1 MADNYNKED
10 LKEVLFL
17 TKSIGKEMDKLAAS
31 SDKRNKNVAS
41 ETSLVKS
48 LVGSIQNQADLE
60 NSIAKIHQRKQAL
73 GKNNLGVNQK
83 MSGEINKQLKYAQ
96 GALQTEL
103 RRQQITEKVSEI
115 SASVADGLSD
125 SIDTLK
131 SSVEEVPILGK
142 ALSSMIPAKSLKKTI
157 NAASAGFTRG
167 FGVMFK
173 RGLTSGKGFMKS
185 FTGGISA
192 GFAQI
197 SKVMKTSI
205 LANPIILATAAIV
218 AFAAAGVMGFSKIEG
233 AAKAFRQETGLLNS
247 QTQGLQDQIAQVV
260 TRGAKLGIGFDDA
273 SKAASTFASEFNNV
287 DRASANTAF
296 SLAMMEKNF
305 GVSVA
310 EGAKLNKLF
319 TNLGGVSTDTAQAL
333 SEQVVSLAKQNNVAP
348 SKVIEDINANAEE
361 IGRMFRGNTK
371 ALTEQ
376 AIQAAKLGTSLGEA
390 LKVSKGLLDYDSSI
404 NDELEASAILNTNLN
419 FSNARALAASGNYL
433 DAQREIVKQ
442 TQKTVDLNNLN
453 MYEAEAL
460 EKATGMT
467 VVQMQNLARVEE
479 MKNKLGEDGVKALGQ
494 AIKSGEDLSKL
505 SQEELIAKSEALA
518 EQQEMQ
524 SSIDKM
530 QNSFKA
536 VGMELMAAFA
546 PIGEAIIPMFQTLAE
561 ILAPIGSL
569 FSWISEY
576 TSGLGEKV
584 SAMIGPLGVVG
595 KILKGIAS
603 IAIIFAAYKAFASL
617 ASIPFVGA
625 ALGAI
630 AAGAVLAAGFGFLSS
645 IQVGDVMSPA
655 DGKTQISTKEGGLLE
670 LSSNDDVMAA
680 PGLFDR
686 MKSRREQRAFS
697 RAEMNLA
704 PLLQKMDTLIAATK
718 GKQVLVADGRQLAST
733 TATQQEVS
741 LKNQF
746 GLNSAIST

>member
-1 MADNYNKED
+1 MANQTAAELQRIKD
-10 LKEVLFL
+10 LQ
-17 TKSIGKEMDKLAAS
+17 TSIGKAMDNQIAQQ
-31 SDKRNKNVAS
+31 DKRNKKLG
-41 ETSLVKS
+41 EELSLVKKITDDLS
-48 LVGSIQNQADLE
+48 DTESTAKALV
-60 NSIAKIHQRKQAL
+60 
-73 GKNNLGVNQK
+73 
-83 MSGEINKQLKYAQ
+83 
-96 GALQTEL
+96 ALQTKRNQIAKQNFGVNEKNKKSVLAQLKGSEKMVSMRL
-103 RRQQITEKVSEI
+103 REGQV
-115 SASVADGLSD
+115 
-125 SIDTLK
+125 ID
-131 SSVEEVPILGK
+131 EVGNTVDEVT
-142 ALSSMIPAKSLKKTI
+142 SSMKSGFD
-157 NAASAGFTRG
+157 NAASSLKEIPMIGGLMAAPFNAASSAVSTLGAVGKEVFAET
-167 FGVMFK
+167 FAASMAKNANFAKAFK
-173 RGLTSGKGFMKS
+173 EGHFEMMKAVKGLG
-185 FTGGISA
+185 
-192 GFAQI
+192 
-197 SKVMKTSI
+197 KVMISGPLI
-205 LANPIILATAAIV
+205 GIMAIV
-218 AFAAAGVMGFSKIEG
+218 GAIGLGLKAFVGMENS
-233 AAKAFRQETGLLNS
+233 AKSFRQETGLLNS
-247 QTQGLQDQIAQVV
+247 QTQGLQEQILTVARDTSQ
-260 TRGAKLGIGFDDA
+260 LGVGFEEA
-273 SKAASTFASEFNNV
+273 SKAASAFVSEFNNV
-287 DRASANTAF
+287 DRPSTNVLKSIA
-296 SLAMMEKNF
+296 AMEQNF
-305 GVSVA
+305 GVMPDQA
-310 EGAKLNKLF
+310 AKLNKTF
-319 TNLGGVSTDTAQAL
+319 TNLGNVSTDTAQAM
-333 SEQVVSLAKQNNVAP
+333 SQQVVELAKQNDVAP
-348 SKVIEDINANAEE
+348 SKVIEDINNNAEE

-376 AIQAAKLGTSLGEA
+376 AVQAAKLGTSLGEA
-390 LKVSKGLLDYDSSI
+390 LKISKGLLDYDSSI